1 MNIGIIGTGEMGL
14 CLATK
19 FVKQGYAV
27 SIANSRGPAS
37 LKQRA
42 GSIGVEAATVEG
54 AIKNKKVIVVSIPS
68 RNVPDLPKGLFK
80 QLPKDVVVIDT
91 CNYYPTLRDGA
102 IPTLDQSGIDSLWV
116 QEQLGIPVV
125 KAFNSILATS
135 IKELGRSKGEKNRI
149 AIAVSGDDTK
159 TKQVVFKLVEELG
172 FDHFDMGTIA
182 QSWKQQPGTSIY
194 CRDVT
199 HEELKR
205 RADAMGVEWSAIRER
220 IIAKRKADEALM
232 KADYPAYLEAL
243 VLPTTKVGVT
253 PDSED
258 FKSTR

>member
-1 MNIGIIGTGEMGL
+1 MKIGIIGTGEMGI

-19 FVKQGYAV
+19 FAEHGQTV

-37 LKQRA
+37 LKQLTGNIRA
-42 GSIGVEAATVEG
+42 EAATVEG
-54 AIKNKKVIVVSIPS
+54 AIKNNEVIVVSIPS
-68 RNVPDLPKGLFK
+68 KNVPDLPKDLFK

-91 CNYYPTLRDGA
+91 CNYYPTLRDGVITA
-102 IPTLDQSGIDSLWV
+102 LDQGGIDSLWV

-125 KAFNSILATS
+125 KVFNSILATS
-135 IKELGRSKGEKNRI
+135 LQKMGRSKGEKNRI
-149 AIAVSGDDTK
+149 ALAVSGDDTTAK
-159 TKQVVFKLVEELG
+159 EVVFKLVEALG
-172 FDHFDMGTIA
+172 FDPFDMGTIA

-205 RADAMGVEWSAIRER
+205 RADAMGAEWSDIRER

-232 KADYPAYLEAL
+232 KVDYPAYLKGLRE
-243 VLPTTKVGVT
+243 KQ
-253 PDSED
+253 
-258 FKSTR
+258 